1 VVNLT
6 ASLVPALILVIS
18 GLSIL
23 LMLLRPRN
31 IPEVYWVGAGAAL
44 LVLLRLIPLRLA
56 GKAAAEG
63 SDVYFFLIGMMLLSA
78 LARDNGVFE
87 WVASESVQLAKG
99 SCSRLFLLIYGF
111 GTIVTICMSNDATAV
126 VLTPAVL
133 AAVRRSKVQPLPF
146 LFACAMIANAASF
159 VLPISN
165 PANLVVFRSGMP
177 PLGGWLAS
185 FLLPSILS
193 IVVTFLALRWYFR
206 NDLAG
211 TFQIPKE
218 KTQLETNGKMVLGGL
233 VLVVAVLLV
242 MSALN
247 KDLGQPTCIAALCVT
262 VAVSLRN
269 KSNPLP
275 LAREISWPT
284 LGLVAALFI
293 LVDAV
298 ESIGALNVTQML
310 LHRAESLGA
319 HLGPLVTAFTVAIAN
334 NLLNNLPLGLLAGAT
349 LNATHTHGLLANA
362 VLIGVDLGPN
372 LSVTGS
378 LATILWLLALR
389 KEKLEVSAWDFLK
402 VGSIAMTS
410 ALLAGMAGALL
421 THAVFPNH

>member
-1 VVNLT
+1 VT
-6 ASLVPALILVIS
+6 ASLAPALILAIS
-18 GLSIL
+18 ALSIL
-23 LMLLRPRN
+23 LMLVRPRN
-31 IPEVYWVGAGAAL
+31 IPEVYWVGAGASL
-44 LVLLRLIPLRLA
+44 LVIFRLIPLKLA
-56 GKAAAEG
+56 GKAVAEG

-78 LARDNGVFE
+78 LARDNGVFD
-87 WVASESVQLAKG
+87 WVASESIHAAKG

-165 PANLVVFRSGMP
+165 PANLVVFQSGMP
-177 PLGGWLAS
+177 PLGRWLGA

-193 IVVTFLALRWYFR
+193 IVVTFVVLRWYFR
-206 NDLAG
+206 EDLRG
-211 TFQIPKE
+211 SLEIPGE
-218 KTQLETNGKMVLGGL
+218 KARLETNGKMVLGGL
-233 VLVVAVLLV
+233 GLVVAVLLI
-242 MSALN
+242 MSSLN
-247 KDLGQPTCIAALCVT
+247 KDLGLPTCIAALCVT
-262 VAVSLRN
+262 AAVSIRK

-284 LGLVAALFI
+284 LGLVAALFV
-293 LVDAV
+293 LVDGI
-298 ESIGALNVTQML
+298 ESIGALHVTQMW
-310 LHRAESLGA
+310 LHRAEALGASLGSM
-319 HLGPLVTAFTVAIAN
+319 VTAFAVAVAN
-334 NLLNNLPLGLLAGAT
+334 NLLNNLPLGLIAGST
-349 LNATHTHGLLANA
+349 LNTTHTHGLLANA

-389 KEKLEVSAWDFLK
+389 KEKLDVGAWDFLK
-402 VGSIAMTS
+402 VGVIAMPA
-410 ALLAGMAGALL
+410 ALLASMAGALIL
-421 THAVFPNH
+421 HAVFPNL